1 MKITPDQVREIFYQ
15 ALKYDVLRVENGFIV
30 ASEDW
35 FADRLNEFGSGI
47 EAPEPVEA
55 RVLSPCAG
63 VTIGIATSLD

>member
-1 MKITPDQVREIFYQ
+1 MKITPKQVREIFYQ
-15 ALKYDVLRVENGFIV
+15 AMKYGVLRVENGFIV

-55 RVLSPCAG
+55 RVLPPCAC
-63 VTIGIATSLD
+63 VTIESDTSHD